1 MGVWGFMCFRVCRVT
16 WFGCSKPIA
25 WPRSR
30 RRVCVCECMWK
41 WTALFARLFLFPP
54 KGGRGRPWWM
64 RSSCHICKHTH
75 LHKMHKHAHL
85 LSNSIWLWASDGKLE
100 SVKVSKV
107 WTVTS
112 NTAGYCH
119 CLNFYTVITAGRL
132 TLVINLLHQ
141 VHFIISLSL
150 TDRWDGPSSKWQSN
164 WYKVIPFKDYSV
176 NGS

>member
-1 MGVWGFMCFRVCRVT
+1 MVRLLQANCLASESEAGMR
-16 WFGCSKPIA
+16 A
-25 WPRSR
+25 WMHVKVNSPLCKIIF
-30 RRVCVCECMWK
+30 V
-41 WTALFARLFLFPP
+41 PP